1 MTGFT
6 TGFVTGLLVGVGGL
20 FLIFLLGASFA
31 DFESRQTHDSNGK
44 SYFAWLVPIVGA
56 ASVCYIFNLV
66 DSAVVILLLLAV
78 LAVSRIGG
86 FVKGLL
92 ATGLCGAALAIVF
105 LPDPGTF
112 WIHDRN
118 DKIVVALFLM
128 CATLASVL
136 AGQTKRTA

>member
-6 TGFVTGLLVGVGGL
+6 TGFVSGLLVGVGGL

-31 DFESRQTHDSNGK
+31 DYESHQTEVSHGK
-44 SYFAWLVPIVGA
+44 RYFSWLVPIVGV
-56 ASVCYIFNLV
+56 ASVCYIFSLV

-112 WIHDRN
+112 WIHERN
-118 DKIVVALFLM
+118 DKIVVALFLI

-136 AGQTKRTA
+136 AGHTRKTA